1 MESNPQSGVTPLKK
15 VVIHT
20 DGACHVN
27 PGPGGWAAVLT
38 HGAHRRELSG
48 GEPATTN
55 NRMELQAAIEALR
68 ALKKPCEVELFTDSG
83 YLKSGITEW
92 LPIENRVNE

>member
-1 MESNPQSGVTPLKK
+1 
-15 VVIHT
+15 
-20 DGACHVN
+20 
-27 PGPGGWAAVLT
+27 
-38 HGAHRRELSG
+38 
-48 GEPATTN
+48 
-55 NRMELQAAIEALR
+55 MELQAAIEALR